1 MTLFLIIFTNLILYV
16 ILRIHL
22 VRKFRTS
29 YSIYL
34 KDEKGNR
41 QTLAHTIAYLLEQ
54 TEIQN
59 RKINYLI
66 EESEKQWLTI
76 EQVKVVTGA
85 HKYCTEHPEKPPKLG
100 L

>member
-41 QTLAHTIAYLLEQ
+41 QTLSDTVAYLLEKE
-54 TEIQN
+54 EIH
-59 RKINYLI
+59 
-66 EESEKQWLTI
+66 EKQIKYLAQEIENQWLMI
-76 EQVKVVTGA
+76 EKVKMITGA
-85 HKYCTEHPEKPPKLG
+85 DKYINEKPNL
-100 L
+100 